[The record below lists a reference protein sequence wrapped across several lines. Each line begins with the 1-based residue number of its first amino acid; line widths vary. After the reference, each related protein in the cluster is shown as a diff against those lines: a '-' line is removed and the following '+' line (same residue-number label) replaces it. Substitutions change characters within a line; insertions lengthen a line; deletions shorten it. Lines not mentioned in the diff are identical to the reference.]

1 MSTLNPF
8 RPLFD
13 DPEVGAQVQSTEKKK
28 APRYKVHP
36 DKAAEF
42 FADPNTNAYHADEA
56 AQDWIKT
63 YKVTSKSGDTN
74 PKGLN
79 NRLQLA
85 LREHKKWSDER
96 EIQPL
101 SLSKEVRHD
110 RRIENISGNLDNWSD
125 LFSDD
130 GFDREIDR
138 RGLAESYN
146 DLLGRGMDK
155 MQVQNS
161 LRRKLFTKDLAGK
174 KDALSQARVSQHIL
188 GIEDQSD
195 DAYVAGAQSW
205 VEGRR
210 KHRDEI
216 SNARRS
222 AAENFFKR
230 EVAVDWGLEA
240 QKKISSDAADAYS
253 KAHHGFKKKYGDIVP
268 VVRDLVDNMKAEG
281 ARGLFETTEEVD
293 VNWGKI
299 MELYGDSR
307 RDEFLYVLGKVSE
320 QEGVNVDGFLARNA
334 KGVSRTVERMAKA
347 GMRLID
353 QVKTEAAGVSN
364 ESLRDRQWNQ
374 FQADIGD
381 LKGNVARIEASN
393 DFEKIANFTTASLPY
408 MVFAATGVG
417 TGLIAATEAQGFSE
431 NMRAENPNLTYA
443 ESMQVALPAGAV
455 YAGIE
460 KLQVGGLLGKF
471 PGMQG
476 VVNKFTSG
484 KPLGSWVRRV
494 AATTLYEYGQE
505 TFQDAVEPL
514 SRDIAN
520 QFKAEVPEG
529 DWSTFEVVSKDR
541 FLGVIGLSV
550 LGGTGQWARDRFTQ
564 QEVKEELQD
573 KFSLR
578 LTGATLEEANQIAEM
593 AEKDPD
599 AALQQYKKTVFS
611 KSVEERKAISESA
624 VEEAESAV
632 ATGVMDGL
640 PVVKSNDDGGFVVD
654 FKDGTKKTVES
665 REEAQVAIDQRM
677 EENFLDSAQAVRDR
691 MDNLLE
697 TSDGDNKAEIA
708 KPRTFQELADLGVET
723 VERLKEAVAVSY
735 MQRGEAAPENID
747 LNNYTEQ
754 GSVTL
759 RRKMA
764 GFAVRLAKDKMTLPT
779 TVDEEFSEGFLRLIV
794 EQGETTFDEVKTMLD
809 EFGAIAGIDMTQG
822 YDVDPNRAVIEGFSK
837 FAKAYML
844 QGDHKSIP
852 KSSQAWYRKAW
863 RVLEN
868 PDSVPA
874 PLRAFAELV
883 TKLLRSVFDVAQA
896 IKSQKQDGKGINP
909 ELEGL
914 AMRALG
920 LNEQQIAEEA
930 QAQYEQEL
938 QEELGLDPEADAD
951 PTFSIG
957 NTTVTPNAD
966 TKTYPTKD
974 GGVVGPASFSITA
987 HHGTPHKVGKFS
999 TENIGTGEGAQAYGW
1014 GLYFAESRELA
1025 QQYRENLSNQSKFL
1039 PQWLLDGKSSTDAG
1053 IPDIIFL
1060 ENIGIDGEIETER
1073 KRLESRIRS
1082 AKKNSDLWTDADQV
1096 IKGAEEGLMWLEE
1109 NQDAAE
1115 RVSYEE
1121 RKGNLYQAELNVEQ
1135 DELLDWDKPLSEQSE
1150 LVREGLYEHLLG
1162 GKDEDSQM
1170 LRQLYQEVSTELL
1183 GVFTDSAGGQ
1193 IYNTL
1198 AGESANFKGL
1208 SQALAAAGIK
1218 GIRYLDGDSRA
1229 DGEGTSNYVIFNDA
1243 DITITEE
1250 NGKVVD
1256 TSSPS
1261 FSITPAQDAEYADLA
1276 KNPEKN
1282 RSALQKL
1289 VDNAARAAGYAGPW
1303 FHGAPEGVKI
1313 TEFRR
1318 GDLGV
1323 HFGTREQ
1330 AGFKNKNIIKTYIDE
1345 GRNVRVDSDF
1355 GFWMGGETIDTL
1367 ERAGFDRMELQAIWD
1382 KKNRTST
1389 NAKESANI
1397 LAEGLIEL
1405 GIDSITYPNAFEG
1418 KGDSILVLNP
1428 NQAKSADPVTRD
1440 ADGNVI
1446 PLSQR
1451 FDQSRGEISFSITP
1465 KSHGAPTSIPNGG
1478 GNLVAVHN
1486 LTPENLK
1493 FAEENFGVIPPPS
1506 IAILRTDL
1514 SEFEGFG
1521 EISLI
1526 VDPGFIDPADR
1537 DAKVWNADAY
1547 TPRFPQF
1554 VYAKN
1559 DKVANEIW
1567 NELKGQAEEIG
1578 GSRFDVIPQEFER
1591 DGLSALEQS
1600 EVFQYAYLQ
1609 EIGKAPKVIK
1619 NKRPSVAP
1627 ALSKYAKGKTNAF
1640 ELAADPEFI
1649 KLAKI
1654 ELEKDVSETR
1664 KSMQDLKRERYF
1676 TADGGVIPMTLE
1688 RLARQAVTYHQAV
1701 GVDATS
1707 TRIAIN
1713 KRIESHRKNFKSW
1726 ISEKFSA
1733 LEQGKKIPNGFTPM
1747 GNRKFLP
1754 FNLDNVV
1761 KAMTRNVKAGEGFN
1775 YGVGSIRAAASKQFK
1790 SLKQIKGDRE
1800 KIVSTETMEAFKKEV
1815 DEEFSQLTEELAP
1828 FYNFDSTSFGYYEQ
1842 VAEGMMNL
1850 AGRRGSEW
1858 RESFTGVDSDV
1869 MQKVT
1874 DFLSKLKNA
1883 PTEYFEVK
1891 VMDGVDV
1898 GAFDVAVVPKKTD
1911 SETKNLLK
1919 SKGLKIRL
1927 YDPKIKGDRQ
1937 RVIQGAADTAK
1948 LSFSITPKDEKMSEA
1963 VDQIFNGSARFAELS
1978 DKVRKKK
1985 EEILARH
1992 REQYAKAES
2001 ESERAIIEVESLAQ
2015 AEGLYM
2021 ALPSSMKAIRSEIE
2035 EVAELIVERR
2045 SGVDS
2050 LKMKEDE
2057 GLRSVVLP
2065 FKLPKAVSEFRIIK
2079 ALRINLTARGRLT
2092 REQHKIKM
2100 AAEAT
2105 QLAELKEAEQ
2115 VVARLRKQIRKTVK
2129 GEIARDMLMRQ
2140 AQEVAT
2146 GDAKMDTLPKEI
2158 QPIVQEARDQVD
2170 RLSQKMIDSGIAK
2183 GDLAKVFERQMG
2195 NYLNRSYRRFT
2206 RPESWEKEVPQEAR
2220 DAAKEYLRKELP
2232 ADAYTP
2238 GISKDEQLDGY
2249 VENLLKDSVSG
2260 SMMDSMTALLGQ
2272 KHLGNL
2278 IGRKSIPKPI
2288 RDLWGE
2294 YKRLDENYLNSV
2306 RKMAGQVA
2314 SHSILE
2320 DFKKDG
2326 LGDIIFEK
2334 PRKGFATPITAE
2346 GNDALAPL
2354 DGYHVSEEMAQ
2365 ALKDFAEM
2373 GKKEI
2378 GTWLKWWLKFNSTAK
2393 VSKTIYNPTTHAR
2406 NFFSNFGYVL
2416 ANDNF
2421 FEYARSGKDSA
2432 VINFKEIFGF
2442 ARTPEIEDRI
2452 RYYVRLGIMHQ
2463 GAVSQEFKD
2472 ILKDFSAGEVDIEEY
2487 SQKKLLKIAKAPL
2500 DVIQAAYQAEDDFH
2514 KIVAFESEKRKLAK
2528 HKKNWSQEK
2537 IDREAAQII
2546 RDTMPDYSQVPT
2558 AVKALRRVPL
2568 IGTFTSFT
2576 AEVLRNNHN
2585 IIARAI
2591 TEMKDPDL
2599 KVVGIRRMSFFM
2611 MAHAVPIALAATL
2624 KEMFDVD
2631 DEEDEATRAIAAPW
2645 DKDSLLMYVGRSP
2658 SGDPKYANFSY
2669 TDPFSIFKT
2678 PFIISQREGLSAT
2691 SITKGVWKG
2700 LEPFYGVEI
2709 GTKALM
2715 EAANNQDDL
2724 GRDISN
2730 DNDDVLTQ
2738 ARDRS
2743 IHVIKALEPG
2753 FLRTGERI
2761 KRAYT
2766 GEKTPSG
2773 KEFDLA
2779 TEIGAV
2785 ITGQRVTTVS
2795 RQDAVRYRTW
2805 DFTDDKRN
2813 ASTNFNKAWR
2823 NKDADRDSLTEAV
2836 EEYRRDTQLAFEGY
2850 QDVLRAVSV
2859 LGLSDEEILAAGYDN
2874 PKTPSAQVAQSL
2886 LDAKVGETPIPQKQ
2900 FSKSHLKEIR
2910 EIEGREKLLRELI
2923 PEAF

>member
-1 MSTLNPF
+1 MSIFDNP
-8 RPLFD
+8 D
-13 DPEVGAQVQSTEKKK
+13 IDNAIKQAQSTAQNKLREFDSQKK
-28 APRYKVHP
+28 ARYKVHP

-42 FADPNTNAYHADEA
+42 FADPNTNAYRADEA
-56 AQDWIKT
+56 AQDWIKA
-63 YKVTSKSGDTN
+63 YRVTSESGNTN

-79 NRLQLA
+79 NRLKLA

-96 EIQPL
+96 DIQPL

-110 RRIENISGNLDNWSD
+110 RRMENISRNLDNWSD

-130 GFDREIDR
+130 GFDREIER
-138 RGLAESYN
+138 RGLTGSYN
-146 DLLGRGMDK
+146 NLIDRGLDEA
-155 MQVQNS
+155 QVRNN
-161 LRRKLFTKDLAGK
+161 LRKKLFTKDLSGQ
-174 KDALSQARVSQHIL
+174 KDALAQARVSQHIL

-195 DAYVAGAQSW
+195 QAYVSGAQSW
-205 VEGRR
+205 VEGKR
-210 KHRDEI
+210 KYRDEI
-216 SNARRS
+216 SNARKS
-222 AAENFFKR
+222 AADNFFKR

-240 QKKISSDAADAYS
+240 QKKISPEAADAYL

-268 VVRDLVDNMKAEG
+268 VARDLVDNMKAEG
-281 ARGLFETTEEVD
+281 ARGLFEETEEVD
-293 VNWGKI
+293 VSWSKI
-299 MELYGDSR
+299 MELYGDNR
-307 RDEFLYVLGKVSE
+307 RDEFLYVLGKISE
-320 QEGVNVDGFLARNA
+320 QEEVSVDGFLARNA
-334 KGVSRTVERMAKA
+334 KGMSRTVERMAKA

-374 FQADIGD
+374 FQADIAD

-494 AATTLYEYGQE
+494 IATTAYEYGQE

-541 FLGVIGLSV
+541 LLGVIGLSV

-573 KFSLR
+573 KFSLQ
-578 LTGATLEEANQIAEM
+578 LTGATLEEANEIAEM

-599 AALQQYKKTVFS
+599 AALQKYKKTVFS
-611 KSVEERKAISESA
+611 KPIEERKEISEAA
-624 VEEAESAV
+624 VKKAESAV
-632 ATGVMDGL
+632 STGVLDGL
-640 PVVKSNDDGGFVVD
+640 PVVKSNYDGGFVVD

-691 MDNLLE
+691 MENLLE
-697 TSDGDNKAEIA
+697 RSEGDNKAEIA
-708 KPRTFQELADLGVET
+708 KPRTFQELADLRVET

-883 TKLLRSVFDVAQA
+883 TKLLRSVFEVAQA
-896 IKSQKQDGKGINP
+896 IKFQKKDGEGISP
-909 ELEGL
+909 ELESL

-938 QEELGLDPEADAD
+938 QEELGLDPEAD
-951 PTFSIG
+951 
-957 NTTVTPNAD
+957 
-966 TKTYPTKD
+966 
-974 GGVVGPASFSITA
+974 TA
-987 HHGTPHKVGKFS
+987 
-999 TENIGTGEGAQAYGW
+999 
-1014 GLYFAESRELA
+1014 
-1025 QQYRENLSNQSKFL
+1025 
-1039 PQWLLDGKSSTDAG
+1039 
-1053 IPDIIFL
+1053 
-1060 ENIGIDGEIETER
+1060 
-1073 KRLESRIRS
+1073 
-1082 AKKNSDLWTDADQV
+1082 
-1096 IKGAEEGLMWLEE
+1096 
-1109 NQDAAE
+1109 
-1115 RVSYEE
+1115 
-1121 RKGNLYQAELNVEQ
+1121 
-1135 DELLDWDKPLSEQSE
+1135 
-1150 LVREGLYEHLLG
+1150 
-1162 GKDEDSQM
+1162 
-1170 LRQLYQEVSTELL
+1170 
-1183 GVFTDSAGGQ
+1183 
-1193 IYNTL
+1193 
-1198 AGESANFKGL
+1198 
-1208 SQALAAAGIK
+1208 
-1218 GIRYLDGDSRA
+1218 
-1229 DGEGTSNYVIFNDA
+1229 
-1243 DITITEE
+1243 
-1250 NGKVVD
+1250 
-1256 TSSPS
+1256 SPS
-1261 FSITPAQDAEYADLA
+1261 FSITPAQDAEYLA
-1276 KNPEKN
+1276 AVESGDVETQQ
-1282 RSALQKL
+1282 RM
-1289 VDNAARAAGYAGPW
+1289 VDDAAKKAGYILET
-1303 FHGAPEGVKI
+1303 FHGTAEAFNKAMTPLFLGDEDVARSYARDRAGAWKDEGEGVVLSIFANFKKSAS
-1313 TEFRR
+1313 E
-1318 GDLGV
+1318 
-1323 HFGTREQ
+1323 EQ
-1330 AGFKNKNIIKTYIDE
+1330 
-1345 GRNVRVDSDF
+1345 V
-1355 GFWMGGETIDTL
+1355 
-1367 ERAGFDRMELQAIWD
+1367 
-1382 KKNRTST
+1382 
-1389 NAKESANI
+1389 KEV
-1397 LAEGLIEL
+1397 AEEL
-1405 GIDSITYPNAFEG
+1405 GIAVENDMAYSVLDPNIQGEKLSRRLINELKRQGFDSARIDDFSMDDPFTIVESLVAF
-1418 KGDSILVLNP
+1418 DS
-1428 NQAKSADPVTRD
+1428 NQIKSADPITRD

-1451 FDQSRGEISFSITP
+1451 FDQSRDEI
-1465 KSHGAPTSIPNGG
+1465 
-1478 GNLVAVHN
+1478 
-1486 LTPENLK
+1486 
-1493 FAEENFGVIPPPS
+1493 
-1506 IAILRTDL
+1506 
-1514 SEFEGFG
+1514 
-1521 EISLI
+1521 
-1526 VDPGFIDPADR
+1526 
-1537 DAKVWNADAY
+1537 
-1547 TPRFPQF
+1547 
-1554 VYAKN
+1554 
-1559 DKVANEIW
+1559 
-1567 NELKGQAEEIG
+1567 
-1578 GSRFDVIPQEFER
+1578 
-1591 DGLSALEQS
+1591 
-1600 EVFQYAYLQ
+1600 
-1609 EIGKAPKVIK
+1609 
-1619 NKRPSVAP
+1619 
-1627 ALSKYAKGKTNAF
+1627 
-1640 ELAADPEFI
+1640 
-1649 KLAKI
+1649 
-1654 ELEKDVSETR
+1654 
-1664 KSMQDLKRERYF
+1664 
-1676 TADGGVIPMTLE
+1676 
-1688 RLARQAVTYHQAV
+1688 
-1701 GVDATS
+1701 
-1707 TRIAIN
+1707 
-1713 KRIESHRKNFKSW
+1713 
-1726 ISEKFSA
+1726 
-1733 LEQGKKIPNGFTPM
+1733 
-1747 GNRKFLP
+1747 
-1754 FNLDNVV
+1754 
-1761 KAMTRNVKAGEGFN
+1761 
-1775 YGVGSIRAAASKQFK
+1775 
-1790 SLKQIKGDRE
+1790 
-1800 KIVSTETMEAFKKEV
+1800 
-1815 DEEFSQLTEELAP
+1815 
-1828 FYNFDSTSFGYYEQ
+1828 
-1842 VAEGMMNL
+1842 
-1850 AGRRGSEW
+1850 
-1858 RESFTGVDSDV
+1858 
-1869 MQKVT
+1869 
-1874 DFLSKLKNA
+1874 
-1883 PTEYFEVK
+1883 
-1891 VMDGVDV
+1891 
-1898 GAFDVAVVPKKTD
+1898 
-1911 SETKNLLK
+1911 
-1919 SKGLKIRL
+1919 
-1927 YDPKIKGDRQ
+1927 
-1937 RVIQGAADTAK
+1937 
-1948 LSFSITPKDEKMSEA
+1948 SFSITPKDEKMSEA
-1963 VDQIFNGSARFAELS
+1963 VDQIFNGSARFAEFS

-2115 VVARLRKQIRKTVK
+2115 VVARLRKQIRKAVK

-2206 RPESWEKEVPQEAR
+2206 RPESWAKEVPQEAR

-2238 GISKDEQLDGY
+2238 GVSRDDQLDGY
-2249 VENLLKDSVSG
+2249 VDNLLQDSVSG

-2378 GTWLKWWLKFNSTAK
+2378 GTWLKWWLKFNSLAK
-2393 VSKTIYNPTTHAR
+2393 VSKTIYNPTTHSR

-2568 IGTFTSFT
+2568 VGTFTSFT

-2611 MAHAVPIALAATL
+2611 MAHAVPIALAAFL

-2730 DNDDVLTQ
+2730 ENDDVLTQ

-2785 ITGQRVTTVS
+2785 ITGQRITTVS
-2795 RQDAVRYRTW
+2795 RQDAVKYRTW

-2813 ASTNFNKAWR
+2813 ASTAFNKAWR
-2823 NKDADRDSLTEAV
+2823 SEKADRESLTEAI
-2836 EEYRRDTQLAFEGY
+2836 EEYRRDTKLAFEGY
-2850 QDVLRAVSV
+2850 QDVLKAVSV

-2874 PKTPSAQVAQSL
+2874 PKTPTAQVAQSL
-2886 LDAKVGETPIPQKQ
+2886 LDAKVGETPIPDKK

>member
-1 MSTLNPF
+1 MSIFDNP
-8 RPLFD
+8 D
-13 DPEVGAQVQSTEKKK
+13 IDNAIKQAQSTAQNKLREFDSQKK
-28 APRYKVHP
+28 ARYKVHP

-42 FADPNTNAYHADEA
+42 FADPNTNAYRADEA
-56 AQDWIKT
+56 AQDWIKA
-63 YKVTSKSGDTN
+63 YRVTSESGNTN

-79 NRLQLA
+79 NRLKLA

-96 EIQPL
+96 DIQPL

-110 RRIENISGNLDNWSD
+110 RRMENISGNLDNWSA
-125 LFSDD
+125 LFSEE
-130 GFDREIDR
+130 GFDREIER

-155 MQVQNS
+155 TQVQNS

-188 GIEDQSD
+188 GLEDQSD

-205 VEGRR
+205 VEGKR
-210 KHRDEI
+210 KYRDEI
-216 SNARRS
+216 SNARKS
-222 AAENFFKR
+222 AADNFFKR

-253 KAHHGFKKKYGDIVP
+253 KAHYGFKKKYGDIVP

-281 ARGLFETTEEVD
+281 ARGLFEETEEVD

-299 MELYGDSR
+299 MELYGDHR
-307 RDEFLYVLGKVSE
+307 RDDFLYVLGKISE
-320 QEGVNVDGFLARNA
+320 QEEVNVDGFIARNA
-334 KGVSRTVERMAKA
+334 KGMSRTVERMAKA

-353 QVKTEAAGVSN
+353 QVKTEASGVSN
-364 ESLRDRQWNQ
+364 ESLRDRPWNQ
-374 FQADIGD
+374 FQADIAD

-431 NMRAENPNLTYA
+431 NMRAENPNLTYE
-443 ESMQVALPAGAV
+443 ESMRVALPAGAV

-476 VVNKFTSG
+476 VVNKLTSG
-484 KPLGSWVRRV
+484 TSLGSWARRV

-541 FLGVIGLSV
+541 LLGVIGLSV

-564 QEVKEELQD
+564 LEVKEELQD
-573 KFSLR
+573 KFSLQR
-578 LTGATLEEANQIAEM
+578 TGATVEEANEIAEM

-599 AALQQYKKTVFS
+599 AALQQYKKKVFS
-611 KSVEERKAISESA
+611 KSIEERKEISEAAVKSA
-624 VEEAESAV
+624 EDAV
-632 ATGVMDGL
+632 ATGVLDGL
-640 PVVKSNDDGGFVVD
+640 PVVTSNEGGGFVVD

-665 REEAQVAIDQRM
+665 REEAQIAIDQRM

-691 MDNLLE
+691 MENLLE
-697 TSDGDNKAEIA
+697 RSEGDNKAEIA

-723 VERLKEAVAVSY
+723 VERLKEAVAVSF
-735 MQRGEAAPENID
+735 MQRGEAVPENID

-764 GFAVRLAKDKMTLPT
+764 GFAVRLAKDKMTLPS

-794 EQGETTFDEVKTMLD
+794 EKGETTFDEVKTMLD

-896 IKSQKQDGKGINP
+896 IRSQKQDGEGINP
-909 ELEGL
+909 ELESL

-930 QAQYEQEL
+930 QAKATKEI

-987 HHGTPHKVGKFS
+987 HHGTPHKVGQFS

-1014 GLYFAESRELA
+1014 GLYFAENIAVARG
-1025 QQYRENLSNQSKFL
+1025 YR
-1039 PQWLLDGKSSTDAG
+1039 SSTNYQDKRRQFQEELPDDAEIDEVIEMSEDG
-1053 IPDIIFL
+1053 SFSPEMNELIAALAADDFL
-1060 ENIGIDGEIETER
+1060 GFEYPSQAISAAFSKSFKDYDPSER
-1073 KRLESRIRS
+1073 LQRAVDS
-1082 AKKNSDLWTDADQV
+1082 
-1096 IKGAEEGLMWLEE
+1096 
-1109 NQDAAE
+1109 
-1115 RVSYEE
+1115 
-1121 RKGNLYQAELNVEQ
+1121 GNLYTVDLNVEQ
-1135 DELLDWDKPLSEQSE
+1135 DELLDWDKPMSEQSE
-1150 LVREGLYEHLLG
+1150 SVQEIARRVLPELASTEMQWIPNQG
-1162 GKDEDSQM
+1162 GMTHWTEMADSLEEIPAIEKVISKLDPSQQGRFAPYGEEMM
-1170 LRQLYQEVSTELL
+1170 LRMKGEEFYNSIASPTEWSKQVQALNRGMTHGQEASE
-1183 GVFTDSAGGQ
+1183 
-1193 IYNTL
+1193 
-1198 AGESANFKGL
+1198 
-1208 SQALAAAGIK
+1208 ALAAAGIK

-1229 DGEGTSNYVIFNDA
+1229 DGEGTSNYVIFDDA
-1243 DITITEE
+1243 DIKITEE
-1250 NGKVVD
+1250 NGQVVD
-1256 TSSPS
+1256 TASP
-1261 FSITPAQDAEYADLA
+1261 
-1276 KNPEKN
+1276 
-1282 RSALQKL
+1282 
-1289 VDNAARAAGYAGPW
+1289 
-1303 FHGAPEGVKI
+1303 
-1313 TEFRR
+1313 
-1318 GDLGV
+1318 
-1323 HFGTREQ
+1323 
-1330 AGFKNKNIIKTYIDE
+1330 
-1345 GRNVRVDSDF
+1345 
-1355 GFWMGGETIDTL
+1355 
-1367 ERAGFDRMELQAIWD
+1367 
-1382 KKNRTST
+1382 
-1389 NAKESANI
+1389 
-1397 LAEGLIEL
+1397 
-1405 GIDSITYPNAFEG
+1405 
-1418 KGDSILVLNP
+1418 
-1428 NQAKSADPVTRD
+1428 
-1440 ADGNVI
+1440 
-1446 PLSQR
+1446 
-1451 FDQSRGEISFSITP
+1451 
-1465 KSHGAPTSIPNGG
+1465 
-1478 GNLVAVHN
+1478 
-1486 LTPENLK
+1486 
-1493 FAEENFGVIPPPS
+1493 
-1506 IAILRTDL
+1506 
-1514 SEFEGFG
+1514 
-1521 EISLI
+1521 
-1526 VDPGFIDPADR
+1526 
-1537 DAKVWNADAY
+1537 
-1547 TPRFPQF
+1547 
-1554 VYAKN
+1554 
-1559 DKVANEIW
+1559 
-1567 NELKGQAEEIG
+1567 
-1578 GSRFDVIPQEFER
+1578 
-1591 DGLSALEQS
+1591 
-1600 EVFQYAYLQ
+1600 
-1609 EIGKAPKVIK
+1609 
-1619 NKRPSVAP
+1619 
-1627 ALSKYAKGKTNAF
+1627 
-1640 ELAADPEFI
+1640 
-1649 KLAKI
+1649 
-1654 ELEKDVSETR
+1654 
-1664 KSMQDLKRERYF
+1664 
-1676 TADGGVIPMTLE
+1676 
-1688 RLARQAVTYHQAV
+1688 
-1701 GVDATS
+1701 
-1707 TRIAIN
+1707 
-1713 KRIESHRKNFKSW
+1713 
-1726 ISEKFSA
+1726 
-1733 LEQGKKIPNGFTPM
+1733 
-1747 GNRKFLP
+1747 
-1754 FNLDNVV
+1754 
-1761 KAMTRNVKAGEGFN
+1761 
-1775 YGVGSIRAAASKQFK
+1775 
-1790 SLKQIKGDRE
+1790 
-1800 KIVSTETMEAFKKEV
+1800 
-1815 DEEFSQLTEELAP
+1815 
-1828 FYNFDSTSFGYYEQ
+1828 
-1842 VAEGMMNL
+1842 
-1850 AGRRGSEW
+1850 
-1858 RESFTGVDSDV
+1858 
-1869 MQKVT
+1869 
-1874 DFLSKLKNA
+1874 
-1883 PTEYFEVK
+1883 
-1891 VMDGVDV
+1891 
-1898 GAFDVAVVPKKTD
+1898 
-1911 SETKNLLK
+1911 
-1919 SKGLKIRL
+1919 
-1927 YDPKIKGDRQ
+1927 
-1937 RVIQGAADTAK
+1937 
-1948 LSFSITPKDEKMSEA
+1948 SFSITPKDEKMSEA
-1963 VDQIFNGSARFAELS
+1963 VDQIFNGSARFAEFS

-1992 REQYAKAES
+1992 REQYNKAES

-2115 VVARLRKQIRKTVK
+2115 VVARLRKQINKTVK

-2206 RPESWEKEVPQEAR
+2206 RPESWAKEVPQEAR

-2238 GISKDEQLDGY
+2238 GVSRDDQLDGY
-2249 VENLLKDSVSG
+2249 VDNLLQDSVSG

-2326 LGDIIFEK
+2326 LGDMIFDK
-2334 PRKGFATPITAE
+2334 PRKGYATPVAAE
-2346 GNDALAPL
+2346 GNEALAPL
-2354 DGYHVSEEMAQ
+2354 DGYYVSEEMAQ

-2378 GTWLKWWLKFNSTAK
+2378 GTWLKWWLKFNSLAK
-2393 VSKTIYNPTTHAR
+2393 VSKTIYNPTTHSR

-2568 IGTFTSFT
+2568 VGTFTSFT

-2611 MAHAVPIALAATL
+2611 MAHAVPIALAAFL

-2730 DNDDVLTQ
+2730 ENDDVLTQ

-2785 ITGQRVTTVS
+2785 ITGQRITTVS
-2795 RQDAVRYRTW
+2795 REDAVKYRTW

-2813 ASTNFNKAWR
+2813 ASTAFNKAWR
-2823 NKDADRDSLTEAV
+2823 SEKADRESLTEAI
-2836 EEYRRDTQLAFEGY
+2836 EEYRRDTKLAFEGY
-2850 QDVLRAVSV
+2850 QDVLKAVSV

-2874 PKTPSAQVAQSL
+2874 PKTPTAQVAQSL
-2886 LDAKVGETPIPQKQ
+2886 LDAKVGETPIPDKK